1 MKNISLKK
9 FLIISYVNEGL
20 FFLGMLYASLI
31 GSLRLYTIVYQVL
44 DPLGE
49 WIGEDENFTMQ
60 LIRLSLMTLM
70 GLYIGIIKLSSSTP
84 IIYYK
89 LSEEDFSLEDVPF
102 KSRLKLGINIASCI
116 LPVVLFTTGKIIQD
130 RKDAGLKNGSILI
143 STKDNVEKSNA
154 IPIIKSDEFTYYV
167 SVASMLYI
175 GSGLIILTSLVLVYL
190 EYVHINIWVGLTL
203 LIGSQGVGIP
213 VVFLSL
219 SLPFRKHAL
228 RQMQGDL
235 NNGREWVRSWIS
247 TILKLSHSV
256 APVQ

>member
-1 MKNISLKK
+1 M
-9 FLIISYVNEGL
+9 
-20 FFLGMLYASLI
+20 
-31 GSLRLYTIVYQVL
+31 
-44 DPLGE
+44 
-49 WIGEDENFTMQ
+49 
-60 LIRLSLMTLM
+60 
-70 GLYIGIIKLSSSTP
+70 
-84 IIYYK
+84 
-89 LSEEDFSLEDVPF
+89 EDVPF
-102 KSRLKLGINIASCI
+102 KSRLKLGINFSCCVV
-116 LPVVLFTTGKIIQD
+116 PVVLFTTGKIIQD
-130 RKDAGLKNGSILI
+130 QKDAGLKNGSILI
-143 STKDNVEKSNA
+143 STNDNVEKSIGSLA
-154 IPIIKSDEFTYYV
+154 IKQNEFTYYV

-175 GSGLIILTSLVLVYL
+175 GSGLIVLTSLVLVYL

-219 SLPFRKHAL
+219 NLPFRKYAL